1 MKPEERQALIEKL
14 ARGAKKDRKRIL
26 AEHGIAKSTYY
37 EWLRRAREEGVG
49 GLQGHEVRYVWN
61 RLSVP
66 EELQV
71 VQYAKDHP
79 EKYARELSVGVTE
92 ELGIF
97 VSEATVYR
105 ILKRHGLLFPRA
117 LDLKPAEKEWRHKT
131 TGPDELWQIDATV
144 FFIVGYGFYKSIP
157 VLDDYS
163 RYVLSGELFRDEKS
177 ESAAMAIELA
187 MDEARLLG
195 HDLARKPAVLSDN
208 GSGFKGEIFAE
219 YLGKHGIEHIF
230 GAPYH
235 PQTQG
240 KVERFNRTLKERTS
254 YVIVYTSP
262 EELRRAL
269 RKAIEEYNLRPHTA
283 HKNVCPKDVYLGMKD
298 AVLKRREEIK
308 RLTMERR
315 KMYNREKARQE
326 GKI

>member
-1 MKPEERQALIEKL
+1 MKPEERRALIAKMTVSSRKQRGALLREYGIPRSTYAEWVKKEQ
-14 ARGAKKDRKRIL
+14 ARGQ
-26 AEHGIAKSTYY
+26 
-37 EWLRRAREEGVG
+37 EGLV
-49 GLQGHEVRYVWN
+49 GHELGYVWN
-61 RLSVP
+61 RIRPS

-79 EKYARELSVGVTE
+79 EQYARELSVGITE
-92 ELGIF
+92 QLQIY

-105 ILKRHGLLFPRA
+105 ILKRHNLLFPRA
-117 LDLKPAEKEWRHKT
+117 TDRTPAEKEWRHKT
-131 TGPDELWQIDATV
+131 TRPDEVWQMDATV
-144 FFIVGYGFYKSIP
+144 FFIVGYGYYKAIP

-163 RYVLSGELFRDEKS
+163 RYVLSAELFPDETS
-177 ESAAMAIELA
+177 PSAAMAVELA
-187 MDEARLLG
+187 MERARELG
-195 HDLARKPAVLSDN
+195 HDLATKPTILSDN
-208 GSGFKGEIFAE
+208 GSGFKGEVFAQ
-219 YLGKHGIEHIF
+219 YLAQHGVRHIF

-262 EELRRAL
+262 EELRQAL
-269 RKAIEEYNLRPHTA
+269 KTAIEEYNIRPHTA

-308 RLTMERR
+308 KLTMERR
-315 KMYNREKARQE
+315 KMYNRQKAQLE
-326 GKI
+326 GRI